1 MHGAKEGDREGLEK
15 ERGRENEMESERKI
29 ERDPHN
35 LEREINECARKIEA
49 KIPESYSFTVSE
61 SQKFFCVM

>member
-1 MHGAKEGDREGLEK
+1 MDGAKEGDREGYREIMRK
-15 ERGRENEMESERKI
+15 RGEENMRWRVRERFR

-61 SQKFFCVM
+61 S